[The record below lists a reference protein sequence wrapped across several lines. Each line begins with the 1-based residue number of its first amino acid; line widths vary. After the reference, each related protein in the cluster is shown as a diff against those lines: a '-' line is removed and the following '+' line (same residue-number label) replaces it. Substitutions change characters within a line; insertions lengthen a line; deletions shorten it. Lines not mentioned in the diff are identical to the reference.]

1 MTSPLSAGSSSRMRH
16 GSFGTGEV
24 LVVALA
30 TLLSVA
36 AVGRTASIG
45 VQRPGWALAFAGL
58 VALGEIARVRL
69 PGGRETA
76 PIAIAGSLGYAFVTS
91 INGTAARHGALQVT
105 AVVAVAMVAGSFL
118 HVAAGRPTRPDEL
131 ARRLL
136 VIALAAAVYRPFVGS
151 LEHHVQRQVLVMLGA
166 AVLAGILDTFLAA
179 LAHAEREHARFGPAF
194 ADELRALVG
203 ITAAIGST
211 GILIALAAR
220 QLGLWALPVF
230 CVPLLVTQF
239 SFRRY
244 TAIRATYLQ
253 TIRALSRVTE
263 VGGYVEAGHSRRVG
277 ELSLGI
283 GRDLGMGEAELL
295 ELEYGAVLHDIG
307 QLSFADPVPGGSTL
321 VLAPVE
327 RRRVAELGAEIVRS
341 TGAMAG
347 VAEIVERQADPY
359 RSAGE
364 LADQT
369 LPLASRIIKV
379 ANAYDDLVGTSMGL
393 QAREDA
399 LEHLRMSMAYEYDP
413 RVVDAL
419 TRVLERQAIP
429 TG

>member
-1 MTSPLSAGSSSRMRH
+1 M
-16 GSFGTGEV
+16 
-24 LVVALA
+24 
-30 TLLSVA
+30 
-36 AVGRTASIG
+36 
-45 VQRPGWALAFAGL
+45 
-58 VALGEIARVRL
+58 
-69 PGGRETA
+69 
-76 PIAIAGSLGYAFVTS
+76 GYAFLSSVSGRVAEHST
-91 INGTAARHGALQVT
+91 LQVT
-105 AVVAVAMVAGSFL
+105 AVVAMAMVVGSCL
-118 HVAAGRPTRPDEL
+118 HVAAGRPTRPDDL

-136 VIALAAAVYRPFVGS
+136 ITSLAAALYRPFATDLDS
-151 LEHHVQRQVLVMLGA
+151 HVQQQVLLMLGA
-166 AVLAGILDTFLAA
+166 AVLAGVLDTFLAA
-179 LAHAEREHARFGPAF
+179 LARATREHARFGPAF

-203 ITAAIGST
+203 ISAAIGST

-244 TAIRATYLQ
+244 TAIRSTYLQ

-277 ELSLGI
+277 DLALGI
-283 GRDLGMGEAELL
+283 GRDLGMSESELL

-307 QLSFADPVPGGSTL
+307 QLSFTDPVPGGSTL
-321 VLAPVE
+321 VLAPAE
-327 RRRVAELGAEIVRS
+327 RRRVAELGADIVRS
-341 TGAMAG
+341 TGAMER

-359 RSAGE
+359 RSVGE
-364 LADQT
+364 LVDPT
-369 LPLASRIIKV
+369 LPLASRVIKV
-379 ANAYDDLVGTSMGL
+379 ANAYDDLVGTSIGL

-419 TRVLERQAIP
+419 TRVLDRQAVP

>member
-1 MTSPLSAGSSSRMRH
+1 VNGRPGRLLDTSLGAG
-16 GSFGTGEV
+16 EL

-36 AVGRTASIG
+36 AVGRTASVG
-45 VQRPGWALAFAGL
+45 LQHPGWAAAFAGL
-58 VALGEIARVRL
+58 IALGEVARVRL

-76 PIAIAGSLGYAFVTS
+76 PIALAGSLGYAFITNV
-91 INGTAARHGALQVT
+91 NGTAARHSTLQVT
-105 AVVAVAMVAGSFL
+105 AVVAMAMVAGSCL

-136 VIALAAAVYRPFVGS
+136 ITSVAAAAFRPLAGS
-151 LEHHVQRQVLVMLGA
+151 DHGVQRQVLVMLGA
-166 AVLAGILDTFLAA
+166 AVLAGVLDTFLAA
-179 LAHAEREHARFGPAF
+179 LARAEREHARFGPAF

-203 ITAAIGST
+203 ISAAIGST

-277 ELSLGI
+277 DLAVAI
-283 GRDLGMGEAELL
+283 GRDLGMSEAELL

-307 QLSFADPVPGGSTL
+307 QLSFSDPIPGGSTL
-321 VLAPVE
+321 VLGPTE
-327 RRRVAELGAEIVRS
+327 RRRVAELGAEVVRS
-341 TGAMAG
+341 TGAMAS
-347 VAEIVERQADPY
+347 VADIVERQADPY
-359 RSAGE
+359 RSVGE
-364 LADQT
+364 LVDPT
-369 LPLASRIIKV
+369 LPLASRVIKV
-379 ANAYDDLVGTSMGL
+379 ANAYDDLVGTSIGL

-419 TRVLERQAIP
+419 TRVLDRQAVP

>member
-1 MTSPLSAGSSSRMRH
+1 M
-16 GSFGTGEV
+16 
-24 LVVALA
+24 
-30 TLLSVA
+30 
-36 AVGRTASIG
+36 
-45 VQRPGWALAFAGL
+45 
-58 VALGEIARVRL
+58 
-69 PGGRETA
+69 
-76 PIAIAGSLGYAFVTS
+76 
-91 INGTAARHGALQVT
+91 
-105 AVVAVAMVAGSFL
+105 AMVVGSCL
-118 HVAAGRPTRPDEL
+118 HVAAGRPTRPDDL

-136 VIALAAAVYRPFVGS
+136 ITSLAAALYRPFATD
-151 LEHHVQRQVLVMLGA
+151 LDRHVQQQVLLMLGA
-166 AVLAGILDTFLAA
+166 AVLAGVLDTFLAA
-179 LAHAEREHARFGPAF
+179 LARATREHARFGPAF

-203 ITAAIGST
+203 ISAAIGST

-244 TAIRATYLQ
+244 TAIRSTYLQ

-277 ELSLGI
+277 DLALGI
-283 GRDLGMGEAELL
+283 GRDLGMSESELL

-307 QLSFADPVPGGSTL
+307 QLSFTDPVPGGSTL
-321 VLAPVE
+321 VLAPTE
-327 RRRVAELGAEIVRS
+327 RRRVAELGADIVRS
-341 TGAMAG
+341 TGAMER

-359 RSAGE
+359 RSVGE
-364 LADQT
+364 LVDPT
-369 LPLASRIIKV
+369 LPLASRVIKV
-379 ANAYDDLVGTSMGL
+379 ANAYDDLVGTSLGL

-419 TRVLERQAIP
+419 TRVLDRQAVP

>member
-1 MTSPLSAGSSSRMRH
+1 MTAAAPTHRVHIGSLGM
-16 GSFGTGEV
+16 GEV

-36 AVGRTASIG
+36 AVGRVASTG
-45 VQRPGWALAFAGL
+45 LVHPGWALAFGGL
-58 VALGEIARVRL
+58 IALGEVARVRL

-76 PIAIAGSLGYAFVTS
+76 PIAIAGSFGYAFVTS
-91 INGTAARHGALQVT
+91 ISGSRAGHGALQVT
-105 AVVAVAMVAGSFL
+105 AVVAAAMLAGSTL

-136 VIALAAAVYRPFVGS
+136 ISALAAALYRPLTARLDGH
-151 LEHHVQRQVLVMLGA
+151 LQRQVLVMLVVG
-166 AVLAGILDTFLAA
+166 VLAGVLDTFLAA
-179 LAHAEREHARFGPAF
+179 LARSEREFARFGPTF
-194 ADELRALVG
+194 RDELRALVG

-244 TAIRATYLQ
+244 TAIRSTYAQ

-277 ELSLGI
+277 ELAVAI
-283 GRDLGMGEAELL
+283 GRDLGMAEAELR
-295 ELEYGAVLHDIG
+295 ELEYAAVLHDIG
-307 QLSFADPVPGGSTL
+307 QLSFTDPVPGGSTL
-321 VLAPVE
+321 VLAPQE

-341 TGAMAG
+341 TGAMEL
-347 VAEIVERQADPY
+347 VADIVERQADPY
-359 RSAGE
+359 RSVGQ
-364 LADQT
+364 LADDS
-369 LPLASRIIKV
+369 LPLGSRVIKV
-379 ANAYDDLVGTSMGL
+379 ANAYDDLVGTSLGL

-419 TRVLERQAIP
+419 TRVLERQAVP
-429 TG
+429 AG

>member
-1 MTSPLSAGSSSRMRH
+1 MTTAFAPERSRGSAL
-16 GSFGTGEV
+16 GTSET
-24 LVVALA
+24 LFVALA
-30 TLLSVA
+30 TLLAVA
-36 AVGRTASIG
+36 AVGRTAGLG
-45 VQRPGWALAFAGL
+45 VVMAGWALAFGAL
-58 VALGEIARVRL
+58 IALGEIARVRL

-76 PIAIAGSLGYAFVTS
+76 PIAVAGSMGYAFVTD
-91 INGTAARHGALQVT
+91 IGGTPANHPTLQVI
-105 AVVAVAMVAGSFL
+105 AVVAVAMVAGSCL
-118 HVAAGRPTRPDEL
+118 HVAAGRPTRTEEL

-136 VIALAAAVYRPFVGS
+136 ITSAAAALYRPIAMG
-151 LEHHVQRQVLVMLGA
+151 LGDQVQRQVLLMLGA
-166 AVLAGILDTFLAA
+166 AALAGILDTFLAA
-179 LAHAEREHARFGPAF
+179 MARADREHGRFTA
-194 ADELRALVG
+194 ALVDELRALVG

-244 TAIRATYLQ
+244 TAIRSTYLQ

-263 VGGYVEAGHSRRVG
+263 VGGYVEGGHSRRVA
-277 ELSLGI
+277 ELSAGI
-283 GRDLGMGEAELL
+283 GRDLGMTEADLL
-295 ELEYGAVLHDIG
+295 ELEYAAVLHDIG
-307 QLSFADPVPGGSTL
+307 QLSFTDPIPGGSTL
-321 VLAPVE
+321 VLAPTE

-341 TGAMAG
+341 TGAMEH
-347 VAEIVERQADPY
+347 VAEIVARQADPY

-364 LADQT
+364 LADLT

-379 ANAYDDLVGTSMGL
+379 ANAYDDLVGSSLGL
-393 QAREDA
+393 QARDDA

-419 TRVLERQAIP
+419 TRVLERQAVP
-429 TG
+429 VG